1 MFKNKF
7 KKTIISILFAAFLI
21 PQISLANTP
30 NPTYK
35 TFLQG
40 AKCVPS
46 YVGDPLCDGSAGSS
60 AGGAV
65 AKLYKAIFSQGA
77 VITLLD
83 EPLTSNPEELITV
96 LRMCSYKQGTGS
108 AIVINAC
115 SEYYV
120 NSCPQADTT
129 GKFISPELKKTIP
142 ANVTI
147 ENMAYFTCSTKQVLI
162 AASGTGLIQKYL
174 KLIYNF
180 GTMAAGIFAI
190 LMIMFNGIKISVS
203 GSDEG
208 AVDEAKKQITNSLLA
223 LTVLFLSG
231 FILYIINPNFFTSI

>member
-7 KKTIISILFAAFLI
+7 KKTIISILFAGFLI
-21 PQISLANTP
+21 PQISLATP
-30 NPTYK
+30 NPTYES
-35 TFLQG
+35 FLRN

-46 YVGDPLCDGSAGSS
+46 YVGDPLCEGTTGSS

-96 LRMCSYKQGTGS
+96 LRMCSYKQGTGG

-120 NSCPQADTT
+120 NSCPPEDKS
-129 GKFISPELKKTIP
+129 GNKFISPELKKTIP
-142 ANVTI
+142 NGKSI
-147 ENMAYFTCSTKQVLI
+147 EQMAYFTCSTKQVLI

>member
-1 MFKNKF
+1 
-7 KKTIISILFAAFLI
+7 
-21 PQISLANTP
+21 
-30 NPTYK
+30 
-35 TFLQG
+35 
-40 AKCVPS
+40 
-46 YVGDPLCDGSAGSS
+46 
-60 AGGAV
+60 
-65 AKLYKAIFSQGA
+65 
-77 VITLLD
+77 
-83 EPLTSNPEELITV
+83 
-96 LRMCSYKQGTGS
+96 
-108 AIVINAC
+108 
-115 SEYYV
+115 
-120 NSCPQADTT
+120 
-129 GKFISPELKKTIP
+129 
-142 ANVTI
+142 
-147 ENMAYFTCSTKQVLI
+147 MAYFTCSTKQVLI